1 MEVEYVD
8 NMVKWLYDDKEIIY
22 ETKGVEFATDVAT
35 AIYIELMFDGIYEYR
50 FVGFS
55 GKDMVEICMEYV
67 EDRAEKIYI
76 YCSFEG
82 GVQSCNFFYKVNGKV
97 VKKSRLNDVI
107 VDGQEEYDVSIPRQR
122 DVMAILNEDMV
133 ALRKLCEEY
142 QREMPT
148 QIKLIYDVAANSLNA
163 DYSYDII
170 YSNDKDKMADDILE
184 EWFESEK
191 SKEE

>member
-1 MEVEYVD
+1 MGKVFEDY
-8 NMVKWLYDDKEIIY
+8 
-22 ETKGVEFATDVAT
+22 FS
-35 AIYIELMFDGIYEYR
+35 ELQT
-50 FVGFS
+50 
-55 GKDMVEICMEYV
+55 DMVEICLEYV

-76 YCSFEG
+76 YSSFEG

-170 YSNDKDKMADDILE
+170 YSNDNDKMAEDVLE
-184 EWFESEK
+184 EWYESEK

>member
-1 MEVEYVD
+1 MTHD
-8 NMVKWLYDDKEIIY
+8 M
-22 ETKGVEFATDVAT
+22 A
-35 AIYIELMFDGIYEYR
+35 
-50 FVGFS
+50 VGFKVGFFWYQIGS
-55 GKDMVEICMEYV
+55 GDFLHCFFSTVAVNLEN
-67 EDRAEKIYI
+67 DN
-76 YCSFEG
+76 
-82 GVQSCNFFYKVNGKV
+82 CNFFYKVNGKV

-170 YSNDKDKMADDILE
+170 YSNDKDKMAEDVLE
-184 EWFESEK
+184 EWYESEK

>member
-1 MEVEYVD
+1 MGKVFEDY
-8 NMVKWLYDDKEIIY
+8 
-22 ETKGVEFATDVAT
+22 FS
-35 AIYIELMFDGIYEYR
+35 ELQT
-50 FVGFS
+50 
-55 GKDMVEICMEYV
+55 DMVEICLEYV

-76 YCSFEG
+76 YSFFEG

-107 VDGQEEYDVSIPRQR
+107 VDGQEEYDVSIPRQC
-122 DVMAILNEDMV
+122 DVMEILNEDMV
-133 ALRKLCEEY
+133 ALRKLCEEH

-148 QIKLIYDVAANSLNA
+148 QIKLIYDVSANSLNV

-170 YSNDKDKMADDILE
+170 YSNHKNKMADDILE

>member
-1 MEVEYVD
+1 MGKVFEDY
-8 NMVKWLYDDKEIIY
+8 
-22 ETKGVEFATDVAT
+22 FS
-35 AIYIELMFDGIYEYR
+35 ELQT
-50 FVGFS
+50 
-55 GKDMVEICMEYV
+55 DMVEICMEYV

-107 VDGQEEYDVSIPRQR
+107 VDGQEEY
-122 DVMAILNEDMV
+122 
-133 ALRKLCEEY
+133 

>member
-1 MEVEYVD
+1 MR
-8 NMVKWLYDDKEIIY
+8 LDKFLKVSRIIKRR
-22 ETKGVEFATDVAT
+22 TVANE
-35 AIYIELMFDGIYEYR
+35 AADGGRI
-50 FVGFS
+50 S
-55 GKDMVEICMEYV
+55 
-67 EDRAEKIYI
+67 
-76 YCSFEG
+76 
-82 GVQSCNFFYKVNGKV
+82 VNGKV

>member
-1 MEVEYVD
+1 MKKVFEDY
-8 NMVKWLYDDKEIIY
+8 
-22 ETKGVEFATDVAT
+22 FS
-35 AIYIELMFDGIYEYR
+35 ELQT
-50 FVGFS
+50 
-55 GKDMVEICMEYV
+55 DMVEICLEYV

-76 YCSFEG
+76 YCSFEDG
-82 GVQSCNFFYKVNGKV
+82 MISSGFFYKVNSKI
-97 VKKSRLNDVI
+97 VKKNKLNDVI
-107 VDGQEEYDVSIPRQR
+107 VDGQKKYDVSIPRQKG
-122 DVMAILNEDMV
+122 AINIINDDIK
-133 ALRKLCEEY
+133 ALKRLCQEH
-142 QREMPT
+142 QKEMPT

>member
-1 MEVEYVD
+1 MGKVFEDY
-8 NMVKWLYDDKEIIY
+8 
-22 ETKGVEFATDVAT
+22 FS
-35 AIYIELMFDGIYEYR
+35 ELQT
-50 FVGFS
+50 
-55 GKDMVEICMEYV
+55 DMVEICLEYV

-82 GVQSCNFFYKVNGKV
+82 VVQSCNFFYKVNGKV

-133 ALRKLCEEY
+133 ALRKLCEEH

-148 QIKLIYDVAANSLNA
+148 QIKLIYDVAANSLDA
-163 DYSYDII
+163 DYRYDII
-170 YSNDKDKMADDILE
+170 YSNHKNKMADDILE

-191 SKEE
+191 NKEKRGRSLWRKKKKE

>member
-1 MEVEYVD
+1 M
-8 NMVKWLYDDKEIIY
+8 
-22 ETKGVEFATDVAT
+22 
-35 AIYIELMFDGIYEYR
+35 
-50 FVGFS
+50 
-55 GKDMVEICMEYV
+55 
-67 EDRAEKIYI
+67 
-76 YCSFEG
+76 
-82 GVQSCNFFYKVNGKV
+82 
-97 VKKSRLNDVI
+97 KKSRLNDVI

-133 ALRKLCEEY
+133 ALRKLCEEH

-170 YSNDKDKMADDILE
+170 YSNDKDKMADDVLE
-184 EWFESEK
+184 EWYESEK